1 MKYEEKTNN
10 ELTTLLKQMHADWSS
25 LKSKILRDYDVLM
38 EIEKEF
44 QKVANIMNTRVNG
57 NINGWF

>member
-1 MKYEEKTNN
+1 
-10 ELTTLLKQMHADWSS
+10 
-25 LKSKILRDYDVLM
+25 M

-44 QKVANIMNTRVNG
+44 QKVAKIMNTRVNG